1 MNEIELKQLK
11 PALPHGAIGMIAEK
25 AELSTS
31 EVSKM
36 FRGYE
41 SKHTE
46 KVKKITV
53 EYLQEISAKLH
64 QTV

>member
-11 PALPHGAIGMIAEK
+11 PALPHGAIGKIAEK
-25 AELSTS
+25 AELNMS

-36 FRGYE
+36 FRGYQ

-46 KVKKITV
+46 KVKEITLG
-53 EYLQEISAKLH
+53 YLQEINSKLP